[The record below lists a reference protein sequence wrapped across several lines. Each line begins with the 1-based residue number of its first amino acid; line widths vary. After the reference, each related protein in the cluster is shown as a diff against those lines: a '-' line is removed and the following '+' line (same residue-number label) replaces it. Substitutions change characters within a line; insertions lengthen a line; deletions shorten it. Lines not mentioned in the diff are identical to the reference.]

1 MSFKLA
7 VSPAAL
13 PAEETVAFPYELRVA
28 DGAVDS
34 EALLADKISA
44 VVNQSSPTPAFFAD
58 QKVILHLPDHNSP
71 PKTELVI
78 SHIGT
83 FPIYCTDVRLSSKKI
98 RKSLTESVSSSRDRD
113 AGINSPRYGE
123 KRQRTVLSGV
133 SSRQRPS
140 GGNT

>member
-7 VSPAAL
+7 VSPTTF
-13 PAEETVAFPYELRVA
+13 PAEETVAFPYELRVT
-28 DGAVDS
+28 DGAVDT
-34 EALLADKISA
+34 EALLADIVSA
-44 VVNQSSPTPAFFAD
+44 VVNQSPSTPAFFAN
-58 QKVILHLPDHNSP
+58 QKIVLHLPDHNSP

-98 RKSLTESVSSSRDRD
+98 RKSLTESVSLSRDRD

-123 KRQRTVLSGV
+123 ERQ
-133 SSRQRPS
+133 
-140 GGNT
+140 